1 MTSILARS
9 VEVTDEDIVVN
20 LMTGDPIQ
28 IPIRWFPS
36 LQRADRVAREGCVL
50 RDEGLLIVWPDVPQY
65 GSHDAPAE
73 ELCRGYIGGPRAD
86 PARTH
91 AVYSL
96 DAIRL
101 DGYAQIDVPA
111 GERCLDE
118 LTLIVTGID

>member
-36 LQRADRVAREGCVL
+36 QQRADRVAREGCVL
-50 RDEGLLIVWPDVPQY
+50 RDEGLPVVWPDVPES

-73 ELCRGYIGGPRAD
+73 GLSVPHLVSAARAVAENPLRWVGD
-86 PARTH
+86 
-91 AVYSL
+91 
-96 DAIRL
+96 D
-101 DGYAQIDVPA
+101 DVVF
-111 GERCLDE
+111 RD
-118 LTLIVTGID
+118 D